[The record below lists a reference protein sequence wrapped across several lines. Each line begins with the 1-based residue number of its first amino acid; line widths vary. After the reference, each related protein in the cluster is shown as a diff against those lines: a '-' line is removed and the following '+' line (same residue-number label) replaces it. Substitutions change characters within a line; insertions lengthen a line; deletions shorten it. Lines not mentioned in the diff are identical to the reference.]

1 MTKAD
6 ILKEL
11 NLDDS
16 YEIHE
21 YIETEKCVYVIAH
34 NIIIPEGEFI
44 NYTPGEYAKWKR
56 NNKWFTPNCYTDN
69 DLYIEINGKKSML
82 DTLQ

>member
-44 NYTPGEYAKWKR
+44 NYTPGEYAK
-56 NNKWFTPNCYTDN
+56 
-69 DLYIEINGKKSML
+69 
-82 DTLQ
+82 